1 MNPWSSVTRSDFI
14 SQVPRITTPGR
25 HWTGDPRGDGGRAD
39 EGKDTN
45 KMKKKK
51 QGPGRRARGRKGEG
65 ERVTE

>member
-25 HWTGDPRGDGGRAD
+25 HWTGDPRGDGGTAD

-51 QGPGRRARGRKGEG
+51 RDRVGEREG
-65 ERVTE
+65 EKEKGRE

>member
-51 QGPGRRARGRKGEG
+51 KRDRVGEREG
-65 ERVTE
+65 EKEKGRE

>member
-51 QGPGRRARGRKGEG
+51 RDRVGEREG
-65 ERVTE
+65 EKEKGRE